1 MRTEAIVWGCLAV
14 GLVALEVMAP
24 GVFML
29 WLGVAAGA
37 VLVLVLVFPGKI
49 PLLWQAVAFA
59 FGSMALIPLYRH
71 FMGGREAPTDR
82 PLLNRR
88 SVQLVGHVYP
98 LAEAIVSGRGRIK
111 IGDALWTVVGP
122 DLPAGTRVRVINA
135 DAMTLEV
142 VPEP

>member
-49 PLLWQAVAFA
+49 PLLWQAVVFA
-59 FGSMALIPLYRH
+59 VASMALVPLYRH
-71 FMGGREAPTDR
+71 FLGSRHVASDR
-82 PLLNRR
+82 PLLNKR
-88 SVQLVGHVYP
+88 SEQLIGQVF
-98 LAEAIVSGRGRIK
+98 LLQAAIVSGRGRIK
-111 IGDALWTVVGP
+111 VGDALWTVTGP
-122 DLPAGTRVRVINA
+122 ELPAGTRVRVTGA
-135 DAMTLEV
+135 DAMTLQV
-142 VPEP
+142 MPE

>member
-14 GLVALEVMAP
+14 GLIALEVMAP

-37 VLVLVLVFPGKI
+37 VLLLVLLFPGKI
-49 PLLWQAVAFA
+49 PLLWQAVVFA
-59 FGSMALIPLYRH
+59 LGSMALVPLYRH
-71 FMGGREAPTDR
+71 FLGQRVPTSDR
-82 PLLNRR
+82 PLLNKR
-88 SVQLVGHVYP
+88 SEQLIGHVYP
-98 LAEAIVSGRGRIK
+98 LHAAIVSGRGRIK
-111 IGDALWTVVGP
+111 VGDALWTVVGP
-122 DLPAGTRVRVINA
+122 ELPAGTRVRVTGA